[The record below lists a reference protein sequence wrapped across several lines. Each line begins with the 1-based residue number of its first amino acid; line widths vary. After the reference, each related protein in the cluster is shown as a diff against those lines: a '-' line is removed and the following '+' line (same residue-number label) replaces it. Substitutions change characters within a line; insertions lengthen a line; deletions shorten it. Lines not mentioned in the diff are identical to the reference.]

1 MYRERKWVRNPKH
14 RKYKPGEEE
23 ANARSLRND
32 EEEAR
37 GQEEVQGNEEQQP
50 EEGDG

>member
-14 RKYKPGEEE
+14 RKYKPGEEG
-23 ANARSLRND
+23 ADVRKD
-32 EEEAR
+32 EEDR
-37 GQEEVQGNEEQQP
+37 GQEEVQSDEEQQP

>member
-1 MYRERKWVRNPKH
+1 MYRERKWVRNPRH

-23 ANARSLRND
+23 VNAKSLRND

-37 GQEEVQGNEEQQP
+37 GQEEVQSDEEQQP